1 MSTSCR
7 GRIIGGQEANK
18 GSHPWMAAIW
28 TDGKFKCGGS
38 LLNNEWVLTAAHCVT
53 DALNA
58 VKNKNRFQISF
69 GQYDITKNDS
79 NVQFYKVAEI
89 IKHPLFNYTT
99 YNADLALMRLRTRC
113 KFTDFIRPVCLPSKT
128 RHKKLFKYRS
138 VAIAVGWGETA
149 LALRSAK
156 LKEICLPIV
165 RR

>member
-1 MSTSCR
+1 M
-7 GRIIGGQEANK
+7 
-18 GSHPWMAAIW
+18 
-28 TDGKFKCGGS
+28 DGCNLDRWKVQVWWIT

-58 VKNKNRFQISF
+58 VKNKNRFQISL

-99 YNADLALMRLRTRC
+99 YNADLALMQLRTRC
-113 KFTDFIRPVCLPSKT
+113 KFTDFIRPVCLTSKT

-138 VAIAVGWGETA
+138 VAIAQ
-149 LALRSAK
+149 RSWMGGNCISS
-156 LKEICLPIV
+156 EICKT
-165 RR
+165 